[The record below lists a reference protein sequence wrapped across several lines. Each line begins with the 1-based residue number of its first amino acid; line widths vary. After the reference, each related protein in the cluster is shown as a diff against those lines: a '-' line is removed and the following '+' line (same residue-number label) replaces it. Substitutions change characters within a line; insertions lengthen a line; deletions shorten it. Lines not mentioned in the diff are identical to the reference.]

1 MVDKAINFYNISKTL
16 RSKLYELICIVYTF
30 YCYRRYDIN
39 LKIACNTK
47 IVVLTSILI
56 TDRVVSCFHHQ
67 NVSSS
72 SHLYMTHKL
81 HRNVVI

>member
-47 IVVLTSILI
+47 VVVLTSLVI
-56 TDRVVSCFHHQ
+56 TDRVVSCFCIIRMYHHH
-67 NVSSS
+67 
-72 SHLYMTHKL
+72 HLICT
-81 HRNVVI
+81 